1 MDKAEKLSRPNSG
14 PLDEI
19 LGQPFKV
26 LDDGLIRV
34 VDYMGNDNAVVQAAR
49 VSYGA
54 GTKKVSDDRGLI
66 RYLLQHRHTTPFEMC
81 SLKLHV
87 RVPMDAWRQWIRHR
101 TACLAEGTEL
111 YFDLPGGIAKRG
123 NQLYKLKIEDI
134 WEKFQPTSNT
144 QRPDKQRD
152 PYFKRDRIKAMSLR
166 HLNHESGKIEHTRV
180 VDVFKNGP
188 KPVFRFKLA
197 DGKAI
202 EATADHQF
210 FFTEGWSTFGERVG
224 LEERGGIAFW
234 NKQDIFLHVNGDPV
248 QVPALYQDADWL
260 NEQYNVEKL
269 KIQDIAEICGVS
281 YHTIRKWI
289 REFGLQHEKGGR
301 SKSPWN
307 KGKTYTLGHRETSP
321 ERLAIIRKARSGSAS
336 NFWRGGISEDRESIG
351 RWTTQIAAKIHLK
364 YEWTCQLCHKREGML
379 HCHHIVP
386 VWADPD
392 LAREESNL
400 TTLCVDCHRDVHLN
414 ELDYV
419 ERLGGPPVKKS
430 WIKRPRVAWNK
441 MTKPRLVQVV
451 EIEYVGIKETYDVEV
466 VGPHH
471 NFIANGIVTH
481 NSVNEYS
488 TRYSVAINASQK
500 TAPDEWR
507 TQAVDNKQG
516 SGEALDPKVGSQ
528 LTASEQEL
536 HRLSRH
542 VYQTRIDT
550 GVAREQARK
559 DLPLCTYTEA
569 YWKIDLHNLLHFLA
583 LRMDSHAQKEIRDY
597 ATIIGEQIVARWVP
611 LTWEAFQDFRFQ
623 GMVFSRIE
631 TEIMAAIGQGDLTQA
646 QARATEAG
654 WLRPSKKGG
663 LIRSRERMEFEE
675 KLRQLNLGV
684 PWEG

>member
-1 MDKAEKLSRPNSG
+1 VIVSKEPTAPRSEKLSRPG
-14 PLDEI
+14 VPALDEI

-34 VDYMGNDNAVVQAAR
+34 VDYMGDDSAVVQAAR

-180 VDVFKNGP
+180 VDVYKNGP

-197 DGKAI
+197 DGKSI

-210 FFTEGWSTFGERVG
+210 FFTEGWSTFGERVA

-248 QVPALYQDADWL
+248 QVPALYQDSDSF
-260 NEQYNVEKL
+260 Q
-269 KIQDIAEICGVS
+269 
-281 YHTIRKWI
+281 
-289 REFGLQHEKGGR
+289 
-301 SKSPWN
+301 
-307 KGKTYTLGHRETSP
+307 
-321 ERLAIIRKARSGSAS
+321 
-336 NFWRGGISEDRESIG
+336 
-351 RWTTQIAAKIHLK
+351 
-364 YEWTCQLCHKREGML
+364 
-379 HCHHIVP
+379 
-386 VWADPD
+386 
-392 LAREESNL
+392 
-400 TTLCVDCHRDVHLN
+400 
-414 ELDYV
+414 
-419 ERLGGPPVKKS
+419 
-430 WIKRPRVAWNK
+430 
-441 MTKPRLVQVV
+441 PRLVQVV

-516 SGEALDPKVGSQ
+516 SGEALDPRVGSQ

-536 HRLSRH
+536 HTLARH

-569 YWKIDLHNLLHFLA
+569 YWKVDLHNLLHFLA

-597 ATIIGEQIVARWVP
+597 ATIIGEQIVSRWVP

-631 TEIMAAIGQGDLTQA
+631 TEIMAAIGQGDLA
-646 QARATEAG
+646 QAKARAKEAG

-684 PWEG
+684 PWEKEASQ